1 MKGYYFK
8 YKDQNGNN
16 LYLARVWAN
25 SIEEAKEKALQEHS
39 WCGVNCS
46 SQLTLITVNSET
58 MFS

>member
-1 MKGYYFK
+1 MEGYYFK
-8 YKDQNGNN
+8 YKN
-16 LYLARVWAN
+16 LYLAKVWAN

-46 SQLTLITVNSET
+46 SQLTLIRVNSNT